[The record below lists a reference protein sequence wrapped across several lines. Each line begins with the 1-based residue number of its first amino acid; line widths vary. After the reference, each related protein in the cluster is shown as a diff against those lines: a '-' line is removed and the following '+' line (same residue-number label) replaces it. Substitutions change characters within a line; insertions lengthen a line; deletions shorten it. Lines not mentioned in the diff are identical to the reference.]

1 MILGLLTKGILS
13 EKGGSITVNNIIE
26 LPLSIELNLSE
37 SNIDLEVDRENQLS
51 LEVDKEI
58 LLELEIEEV

>member
-1 MILGLLTKGILS
+1 MIIGLLTKGILS